1 MKTKYV
7 EIQEPAAPAFAQVRR
22 FTRRRMQ
29 PALSAIS
36 RGARGNAAAF
46 GDAAADVPLEY
57 MQAAAPRRRRMRG
70 LTTFNIVIVLILFA
84 VLVTVYISN
93 VVAVDNLMIQK
104 IELERE
110 EQLLLQDRETLRAE
124 INMLSSY
131 NRIQKIATEELGL
144 VHANQQPYS
153 LTVFGWNPEPAK

>member
-1 MKTKYV
+1 
-7 EIQEPAAPAFAQVRR
+7 
-22 FTRRRMQ
+22 MQ

-124 INMLSSY
+124 STCCRATTAFRKSLQRNWASCTRISS
-131 NRIQKIATEELGL
+131 RTR
-144 VHANQQPYS
+144 
-153 LTVFGWNPEPAK
+153 